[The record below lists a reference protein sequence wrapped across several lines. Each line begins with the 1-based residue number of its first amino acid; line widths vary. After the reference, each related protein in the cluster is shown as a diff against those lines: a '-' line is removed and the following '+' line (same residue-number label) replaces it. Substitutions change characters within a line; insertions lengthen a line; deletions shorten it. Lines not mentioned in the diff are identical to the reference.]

1 MSQPSGGEPSPP
13 MGVSH
18 PPADRRSITD
28 TAGGLGAVPPA
39 GGHGGSAPVYAE
51 SAYGSPSED
60 PHTLRPQ
67 PREPAPVASRADA
80 DDFAWLY
87 RYDVSGSGV
96 TGGDHRTLLLSL
108 DSHPSHPSSYQQV
121 PVAQPPPR
129 SRNPVIIMIVLLLCL
144 TTAAV
149 AGLGLLLRSHWR
161 IAAPASGVSSAA
173 EAAPSGAQPS
183 GQVAWLTPSQVSVD
197 CQAPQSTDGA
207 GDPVVYVPEQMVDGS
222 MNTAWRCNGNGVGQV
237 VTFEFPAG
245 TTIAEVGLVNGY
257 AKVDPGTG
265 VERYREYRRII
276 QVTWT
281 FANGAA
287 FQQSLSDGVETVQ
300 KLSIPPQSGDQV
312 SLTIEASAEPGST
325 ARGRDAVVI
334 SEVAFGSPG

>member
-13 MGVSH
+13 MGVF
-18 PPADRRSITD
+18 DCGSI
-28 TAGGLGAVPPA
+28 
-39 GGHGGSAPVYAE
+39 
-51 SAYGSPSED
+51 GSPSED
-60 PHTLRPQ
+60 ADTLRPQ
-67 PREPAPVASRADA
+67 PREPAPVASRAGA

-87 RYDVSGSGV
+87 RYDASASGV
-96 TGGDHRTLLLSL
+96 TGGDHRTLLLRL

-121 PVAQPPPR
+121 PAALPPAR

-149 AGLGLLLRSHWR
+149 AGLGLLLRSDWR
-161 IAAPASGVSSAA
+161 IATPASGASSVA
-173 EAAPSGAQPS
+173 EAAPSGAQPSGAQPS
-183 GQVAWLTPSQVSVD
+183 GQVAWLTPTQVSVG
-197 CQAPQSTDGA
+197 CQARQSTDGA
-207 GDPVVYVPEQMVDGS
+207 GDPVDYVPEQMVDGS

-237 VTFEFPAG
+237 VTFGFPAG
-245 TTIAEVGLVNGY
+245 TTIAELGLVNGY

-265 VERYREYRRII
+265 VQRYREYRRII
-276 QVTWT
+276 KVTWT
-281 FANGAA
+281 FANGAV

-300 KLSIPPQSGDQV
+300 QLSIPPQSGDQV

-325 ARGRDAVVI
+325 ARGRDAVLI

>member
-1 MSQPSGGEPSPP
+1 MSQPSGGEASPP
-13 MGVSH
+13 MG
-18 PPADRRSITD
+18 AFDRGSI
-28 TAGGLGAVPPA
+28 
-39 GGHGGSAPVYAE
+39 GSL
-51 SAYGSPSED
+51 SED
-60 PHTLRPQ
+60 EDTLRPQ

-80 DDFAWLY
+80 DGFAWLY

-96 TGGDHRTLLLSL
+96 TGGDHRTLLLPL

-121 PVAQPPPR
+121 PVALPPPR

-149 AGLGLLLRSHWR
+149 AGFGLLLRSDWR
-161 IAAPASGVSSAA
+161 IAARASGASSVA
-173 EAAPSGAQPS
+173 EAAPPSGTQPS
-183 GQVAWLTPSQVSVD
+183 GQVAWLTPTQVSVG

>member
-1 MSQPSGGEPSPP
+1 
-13 MGVSH
+13 
-18 PPADRRSITD
+18 
-28 TAGGLGAVPPA
+28 
-39 GGHGGSAPVYAE
+39 
-51 SAYGSPSED
+51 
-60 PHTLRPQ
+60 
-67 PREPAPVASRADA
+67 
-80 DDFAWLY
+80 
-87 RYDVSGSGV
+87 
-96 TGGDHRTLLLSL
+96 
-108 DSHPSHPSSYQQV
+108 
-121 PVAQPPPR
+121 
-129 SRNPVIIMIVLLLCL
+129 VIIMIVLLLCL

-149 AGLGLLLRSHWR
+149 AGFGLLLRSDWR
-161 IAAPASGVSSAA
+161 IAARASGASSVA
-173 EAAPSGAQPS
+173 EAAPPSGTQPS
-183 GQVAWLTPSQVSVD
+183 GQVAWLTPTQVSVG

-237 VTFEFPAG
+237 VTFGFPAG

-265 VERYREYRRII
+265 VQRYREYRRIT

-325 ARGRDAVVI
+325 ARGRDAVLI
-334 SEVAFGSPG
+334 SEVAFGSTA

>member
-1 MSQPSGGEPSPP
+1 M
-13 MGVSH
+13 
-18 PPADRRSITD
+18 
-28 TAGGLGAVPPA
+28 
-39 GGHGGSAPVYAE
+39 
-51 SAYGSPSED
+51 
-60 PHTLRPQ
+60 
-67 PREPAPVASRADA
+67 
-80 DDFAWLY
+80 
-87 RYDVSGSGV
+87 
-96 TGGDHRTLLLSL
+96 
-108 DSHPSHPSSYQQV
+108 
-121 PVAQPPPR
+121 
-129 SRNPVIIMIVLLLCL
+129 IIMIVLLLCL

-149 AGLGLLLRSHWR
+149 AGLGLLLRSDWR

>member
-1 MSQPSGGEPSPP
+1 MSQPSVAEPPPP
-13 MGVSH
+13 MGVF
-18 PPADRRSITD
+18 DRGSI
-28 TAGGLGAVPPA
+28 
-39 GGHGGSAPVYAE
+39 GSL
-51 SAYGSPSED
+51 SED
-60 PHTLRPQ
+60 ADTLRPQ
-67 PREPAPVASRADA
+67 PREPAPVTSQAGA

-87 RYDVSGSGV
+87 RCDVSAFGV
-96 TGGDHRTLLLSL
+96 TGGDPRTLLLRL
-108 DSHPSHPSSYQQV
+108 DSAPSHPSSYQQV
-121 PVAQPPPR
+121 PVALPPPR

-149 AGLGLLLRSHWR
+149 AGLGLLLRSDWR
-161 IAAPASGVSSAA
+161 IAAPASGASSVA
-173 EAAPSGAQPS
+173 EAVPSGAQPS
-183 GQVAWLTPSQVSVD
+183 AQVAWLTPTQVSVG

-222 MNTAWRCNGNGVGQV
+222 MNTAWRCNGNAVGQV
-237 VTFEFPAG
+237 VTFGFPAG

-265 VERYREYRRII
+265 VQRYREYRRII

-281 FANGAA
+281 FANGAV